1 MRVSIIIPVYNAEK
15 YLKRC
20 IDSVLT
26 NKESDIEVILINDGS
41 TDESNKICE
50 EYFSS
55 DSRVVYINQKN
66 SGVSAARNKGIENAK
81 NEYVFFLDADDYL
94 IDNYEKFF
102 NGNEDF
108 IAFSNFTDYAST
120 QITETYPI
128 SKEESTNIEDAR
140 KILIGTHLFHTCW
153 GKLFKREI
161 ICEHIVKFPEN
172 VTIGEDYIFVLEYF
186 KYVNSA
192 RIVNKPILHYFINDS
207 SVMRTYNAELRYGAW
222 AYLVKYCLDY
232 YNKENLCLQQDFS
245 VYQLKNTTSYFY
257 ELCRFT
263 KLKDS
268 MLYIE
273 KVLADKSLQHII
285 TMVNSK
291 ELPFLKR
298 MEYKIIN
305 SKCKYFVLVYFKLK
319 SRIRKLGE

>member
-20 IDSVLT
+20 IDSVLK

-50 EYFSS
+50 EYLSS
-55 DSRVVYINQKN
+55 DSRLVYINQKN
-66 SGVSAARNKGIENAK
+66 LGVSAARNKGIENAK

-94 IDNYEKFF
+94 ADKYEKFF
-102 NGNEDF
+102 NGSEDF
-108 IAFSNFTDYAST
+108 IAFSNFTDYGNT

-128 SKEESTNIEDAR
+128 SKEESSNIDDAR

-153 GKLFKREI
+153 GKLFKRDI
-161 ICEHIVKFPEN
+161 IREHNIKFPEN

-207 SVMRTYNAELRYGAW
+207 SVMRTYNAGLRYGAW
-222 AYLVKYCLDY
+222 AYLVKYCLNY
-232 YNKENLCLQQDFS
+232 YKKENFNLQQDFS

-263 KLKDS
+263 KLKES
-268 MLYIE
+268 TLYIE
-273 KVLADKSLQHII
+273 KVLADKSFQHII

-291 ELPFLKR
+291 ELSFMKKL
-298 MEYKIIN
+298 EYKIIN
-305 SKCKYFVLVYFKLK
+305 SKRKCLILVYFKLK